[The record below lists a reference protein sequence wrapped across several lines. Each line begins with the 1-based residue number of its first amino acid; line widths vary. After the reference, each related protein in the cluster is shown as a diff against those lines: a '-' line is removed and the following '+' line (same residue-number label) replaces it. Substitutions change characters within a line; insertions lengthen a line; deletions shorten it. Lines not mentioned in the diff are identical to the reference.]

1 MDLIS
6 TPLDKNYLIKF
17 NSFKD
22 ERGSFSRAFCGGTF
36 KKYNLETNY
45 VQCNTSKKSFKGTLR
60 DFFCLHYQNA
70 LVYPFS
76 ETKLVRCL
84 PFILLSLFDVVVDLR
99 VNYPTYLEWFGSI
112 LSEKNELM
120 MYV

>member
-45 VQCNTSKKSFKGTLR
+45 VQCNTSKSLFKGTLR
-60 DFFCLHYQNA
+60 GLHYQKD
-70 LVYPFS
+70 PFS

-84 PFILLSLFDVVVDLR
+84 NGSLFDVVVDLR
-99 VNYPTYLEWFGSI
+99 VNSPTYLEWFGSI
-112 LSEKNELM
+112 LSKKH
-120 MYV
+120 